1 MEGGKLGG
9 TQTGSG
15 CNFLRK
21 LSEPFL
27 VQSIRTS
34 EGRRE
39 RRKGVT
45 KKKKK
50 AGGKKKLSRGR

>member
-1 MEGGKLGG
+1 MVEGGKLGG

-27 VQSIRTS
+27 VQYIRTS

-45 KKKKK
+45 KKKK
-50 AGGKKKLSRGR
+50 AGGKKN

>member
-50 AGGKKKLSRGR
+50 QEGKNIK